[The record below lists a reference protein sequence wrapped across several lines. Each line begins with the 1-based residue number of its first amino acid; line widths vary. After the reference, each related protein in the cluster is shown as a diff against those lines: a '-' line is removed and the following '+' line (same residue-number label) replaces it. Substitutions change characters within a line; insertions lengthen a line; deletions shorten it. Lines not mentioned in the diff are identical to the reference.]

1 MLEHLV
7 DTVLYLE
14 GMKGMIIVS
23 YDPPKIDLE
32 QLIVGI
38 FQMDASGLSDSKSF

>member
-14 GMKGMIIVS
+14 ETKGMIIVS

-32 QLIVGI
+32 QLMKLAYFKWMRQV
-38 FQMDASGLSDSKSF
+38 